1 MYWNF
6 KYLLMVLIVNLI
18 FPIST
23 SYASMDDLDDNS
35 SIEEIEFEMQKAVD
49 KIREGLGGAGNRY
62 SRLGREST

>member
-6 KYLLMVLIVNLI
+6 KYLLMVLIVSLI

-49 KIREGLGGAGNRY
+49 KIREGLGGLETDTQG
-62 SRLGREST
+62 

>member
-1 MYWNF
+1 
-6 KYLLMVLIVNLI
+6 MVLIVSLI

-49 KIREGLGGAGNRY
+49 KIREGLGGLETDTQG
-62 SRLGREST
+62 

>member
-49 KIREGLGGAGNRY
+49 KIREGLGGLETDTQG
-62 SRLGREST
+62 